1 MLVTESAEPSVT
13 TLDCVSAA
21 PMEENSIQPSMLY
34 SVLPTVVSSRLPT
47 IPSLRQSL
55 VDIRGRTSCSKSDTV
70 IELPQPET
78 PPPGYSSMPPSGS
91 ITPHRLSAALGGAE
105 LDFADD
111 ESEGQ
116 GSSRAMPLQTFGV
129 EETHSGIRWKYASL
143 GTTLLNQACRE
154 SSASTSNS
162 DEASA
167 TLTRQLYIH
176 GMTYLL
182 RGLPTKLTPEE
193 TLSLQA
199 ALPQDLVEAVSDPN
213 AGALIRASQQSLSDP
228 QKPPQNPTILHRV
241 TATLVL
247 QTFLLIQF
255 LLPYIRLFL
264 AHAYRFE
271 RKHQI
276 TKRLVNTSVAT
287 VDDIGR
293 RTLRFSQTVCQ
304 MNDGMVGQAINE
316 MSIWWITGV
325 TGGVRQGLAE
335 GLRTIKVAEAQRREG
350 SEVTN

>member
-1 MLVTESAEPSVT
+1 MLVTELEEPSVT
-13 TLDCVSAA
+13 VTTFDSVSPP
-21 PMEENSIQPSMLY
+21 PMEDNSVRPSMLY
-34 SVLPTVVSSRLPT
+34 SVLPTVVSSRIPT

-55 VDIRGRTSCSKSDTV
+55 GDVRGRTSCPKSDTV

-91 ITPHRLSAALGGAE
+91 NTPHRLSAVLGGAE
-105 LDFADD
+105 VDFTDD
-111 ESEGQ
+111 ESESQ
-116 GSSRAMPLQTFGV
+116 PSSRPMPLQACCP

-143 GTTLLNQACRE
+143 GTTLLNQACTE
-154 SSASTSNS
+154 SSASTSGS

-167 TLTRQLYIH
+167 TLTRQLYVH

-182 RGLPTKLTPEE
+182 RGLPAKLSAEE
-193 TLSLQA
+193 ILSLQA
-199 ALPQDLVEAVSDPN
+199 ALPHELVEAVNEPN
-213 AGALIRASQQSLSDP
+213 VGALLRTSQQSPDP
-228 QKPPQNPTILHRV
+228 IQRPPQNPTILHRM
-241 TATLVL
+241 TATVVL
-247 QTFLLIQF
+247 QLFLLIQF

-293 RTLRFSQTVCQ
+293 KTLKFSQTVCQ
-304 MNDGMVGQAINE
+304 MNDGMVGQAIND
-316 MSIWWITGV
+316 MSIWWITGL
-325 TGGVRQGLAE
+325 TGGVQQGLAE
-335 GLRTIKVAEAQRREG
+335 GLRTMRVVEAKQRDDPK
-350 SEVTN
+350 

>member
-1 MLVTESAEPSVT
+1 MLVTEPSVT
-13 TLDCVSAA
+13 TLDSVSPA
-21 PMEENSIQPSMLY
+21 PMEENNSIRPSMLY
-34 SVLPTVVSSRLPT
+34 SVIPTMVSSRIPT
-47 IPSLRQSL
+47 IPSLRQSFGD
-55 VDIRGRTSCSKSDTV
+55 VRGRTSSSKSDAV

-78 PPPGYSSMPPSGS
+78 PPPGYSSMPPSGF

-116 GSSRAMPLQTFGV
+116 ASSRAMPMQALGA
-129 EETHSGIRWKYASL
+129 EETRSGIRWKYASL

-154 SSASTSNS
+154 SNASTSSS

-199 ALPQDLVEAVSDPN
+199 ALPQDLAEAVNDPN
-213 AGALIRASQQSLSDP
+213 ACALVRASDQNLSP
-228 QKPPQNPTILHRV
+228 TQKPPQNPTVLHRV

-247 QTFLLIQF
+247 QMFLLIQF

-276 TKRLVNTSVAT
+276 TNRFVNTSVAT
-287 VDDIGR
+287 MDDIGR

-304 MNDGMVGQAINE
+304 MNDGMVGQAIND

-325 TGGVRQGLAE
+325 TGGVRQGFAE
-335 GLRTIKVAEAQRREG
+335 GLRTMKVVEAQRREG
-350 SEVTN
+350 PEVTN